1 MIVTKTW
8 GCSSVGRA
16 LEWHSRGQG
25 FDSPHLH
32 QILKQSPAEA
42 GFFCIVRLKI
52 MTHYG

>member
-32 QILKQSPAEA
+32 QLNQGFTFEIDKQ
-42 GFFCIVRLKI
+42 K
-52 MTHYG
+52 